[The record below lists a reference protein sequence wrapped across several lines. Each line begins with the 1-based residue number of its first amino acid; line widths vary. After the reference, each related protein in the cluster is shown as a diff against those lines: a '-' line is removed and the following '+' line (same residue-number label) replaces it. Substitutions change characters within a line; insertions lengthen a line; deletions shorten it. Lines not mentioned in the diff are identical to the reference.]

1 MRIIS
6 GIAKGRPLKAP
17 EGLQTRPV
25 TDKIRESLFNIWM
38 HDIEGCDFL
47 DLFSGSGSMGIEAM
61 SRHAHHVVMVDL
73 SSQAIQVIQQNIRS
87 CHLQQ
92 QSHEIFKED
101 VFKAIDRF
109 ESQQRTFD
117 IIYLDPPFTVDTIF
131 LPVME
136 SLSKTHLLKE
146 DGQVVIRTLKEKVM
160 PDQFGSLHRYR
171 TKTYGISTLHFY
183 QWL

>member
-1 MRIIS
+1 MRVIS

-38 HDIEGCDFL
+38 HDIDGCDFL

-73 SSQAIQVIQQNIRS
+73 SSEAIKVILQNIRS
-87 CHLQQ
+87 CALQQ
-92 QSHEIFKED
+92 QSHEVFKED
-101 VFKAIDRF
+101 VFKAIERF
-109 ESQQRTFD
+109 DHQQRKFD
-117 IIYLDPPFTVDTIF
+117 IVYLDPPFTVDSIF

-136 SLSKTHLLKE
+136 SLSKTHLLHE
-146 DGQVVIRTLKEKVM
+146 EGQIVIRTLKEKDM
-160 PDQFGSLHRYR
+160 PDQFGHLKRYR
-171 TKTYGISTLHFY
+171 MKTYGISTLHFY
-183 QWL
+183 H